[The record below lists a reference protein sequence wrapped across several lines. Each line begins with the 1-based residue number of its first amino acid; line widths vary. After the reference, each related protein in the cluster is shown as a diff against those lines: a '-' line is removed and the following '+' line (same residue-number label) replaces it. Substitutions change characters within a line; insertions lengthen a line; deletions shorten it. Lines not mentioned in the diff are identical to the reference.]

1 MISDIHLDM
10 FIKAISNV
18 CCPLVQLL
26 NYINDIQE
34 CMKTNC
40 FNKAIVA
47 FENMFNN
54 CFITE
59 ENLKL
64 KGKEF
69 KILDIY
75 KDKLKVVLG

>member
-18 CCPLVQLL
+18 CCPLIQLL
-26 NYINDIQE
+26 KYINDILE
-34 CMKTNC
+34 CIKTNC
-40 FNKAIVA
+40 FNKVIVA

-59 ENLKL
+59 ENLKF

-69 KILDIY
+69 KTLEIY
-75 KDKLKVVLG
+75 KDKLKEVLG